1 MMFRYKICVFLFLLL
16 GIIGFNFVSAEE
28 NNLPLLGHIIYIDPG
43 HGGLDPGAIYMNIK
57 EAPIN
62 LEISEKLEEALTQKG
77 AIVYMTRYGDYDL
90 SLPNASNHKRSDLNQ
105 RIKLINESDCSL
117 FLSIHLNADVS
128 ESWYG
133 AQVFYDDINS
143 ENVILAEFLQN
154 EFSKSLNS
162 KRKIKEIS
170 DLYLYRKVERPGVLV
185 EVGFL
190 SNANE
195 RYLLR
200 QDSYQQK
207 LVDTITTGV
216 INYLGSK

>member
-1 MMFRYKICVFLFLLL
+1 MFRYKICVFLFLLL
-16 GIIGFNFVSAEE
+16 GIVGFNFVSAEE

-43 HGGLDPGAIYMNIK
+43 HGGIDPGAIYMNIK

-62 LEISEKLEEALTQKG
+62 LEISKKLEQALTEKG

-143 ENVILAEFLQN
+143 ENSILAEFLQT
-154 EFSKSLNS
+154 EFSGSLNS
-162 KRKIKEIS
+162 KRKIKEIN
-170 DLYLYRKVERPGVLV
+170 DLYLYRNAERPGVLV

-207 LVDTITTGV
+207 IVDAIVVGV
-216 INYLGSK
+216 INYIGSK

>member
-1 MMFRYKICVFLFLLL
+1 MFKYKICVFLFLLI

-43 HGGLDPGAIYMNIK
+43 HGGLDPGAIYMDIK

-62 LEISEKLEEALTQKG
+62 LEISKKLEESLTKKG
-77 AIVYMTRYGDYDL
+77 AIVYMTRYDDYDL

-117 FLSIHLNADVS
+117 FLSVHLNADVS

-143 ENVILAEFLQN
+143 ENAVLAEFLQN
-154 EFSKSLNS
+154 EFSTSLKS

>member
-1 MMFRYKICVFLFLLL
+1 MFRYKVCVFLFLLL
-16 GIIGFNFVSAEE
+16 GIVGFNFVSAEE

-43 HGGLDPGAIYMNIK
+43 HGGIDPGAIYMNIK

-62 LEISEKLEEALTQKG
+62 LEISKKLEQALTEKG

-143 ENVILAEFLQN
+143 ENMILAEFLQT
-154 EFSKSLNS
+154 EFSGSLNS
-162 KRKIKEIS
+162 KRKIKEIN
-170 DLYLYRKVERPGVLV
+170 DLYLYRKVERPGALV

-207 LVDTITTGV
+207 LADTIVNGV
-216 INYLGSK
+216 INYLDSK

>member
-1 MMFRYKICVFLFLLL
+1 MLRYKICVFLFLIL
-16 GIIGFNFVSAEE
+16 GIVGFNFVRAEE
-28 NNLPLLGHIIYIDPG
+28 NNLPLFGHIIYVDPG
-43 HGGLDPGAIYMNIK
+43 HGGLDPGAMYMNIR

-62 LEISEKLEEALTQKG
+62 LEISKKLEEALTKQG

-105 RIKLINESDCSL
+105 RIKLINESDCTL
-117 FLSIHLNADVS
+117 FLSIHLNADTS

-143 ENVILAEFLQN
+143 DNVILAEFLQN

-162 KRKIKEIS
+162 KRKIKEID
-170 DLYLYRKVERPGVLV
+170 DLYLYRKVEKTGVLV

-207 LVDTITTGV
+207 IVDTIVTGV
-216 INYLGSK
+216 INYVGSK

>member
-1 MMFRYKICVFLFLLL
+1 MLRYKICVFLFLIL
-16 GIIGFNFVSAEE
+16 GIVGFNFVRAEE
-28 NNLPLLGHIIYIDPG
+28 NNLPLFGHIIYVDPG
-43 HGGLDPGAIYMNIK
+43 HGGLDPGAMYMNIR

-62 LEISEKLEEALTQKG
+62 LEISKKLEEALTKQG

-105 RIKLINESDCSL
+105 RIKLINESDCTL
-117 FLSIHLNADVS
+117 FLSIHLNADTS

-143 ENVILAEFLQN
+143 DNVILAEFLQN

-162 KRKIKEIS
+162 KRKIKEID
-170 DLYLYRKVERPGVLV
+170 DLYLYRKVEKPGVLV

-207 LVDTITTGV
+207 IVDTIVTGV
-216 INYLGSK
+216 INYVGSK

>member
-1 MMFRYKICVFLFLLL
+1 MFKYKICVFLFLIL
-16 GIIGFNFVSAEE
+16 GIFGFNFVSAEE

-62 LEISEKLEEALTQKG
+62 LEISEKLEEALTKKG

-105 RIKLINESDCSL
+105 RIKLINESNCSL
-117 FLSIHLNADVS
+117 FLSIHLNADIS

-143 ENVILAEFLQN
+143 ENAILAEFLQN
-154 EFSKSLNS
+154 EFSKSLKS

-200 QDSYQQK
+200 QDSYQEK
-207 LVDTITTGV
+207 LVDTIVTGV
-216 INYLGSK
+216 INYLDSK

>member
-1 MMFRYKICVFLFLLL
+1 
-16 GIIGFNFVSAEE
+16 
-28 NNLPLLGHIIYIDPG
+28 
-43 HGGLDPGAIYMNIK
+43 MNIK

-62 LEISEKLEEALTQKG
+62 LEISEKLEEDLTKKG

-105 RIKLINESDCSL
+105 RIKLINESNCSL
-117 FLSIHLNADVS
+117 FLSIHLNADIS

-143 ENVILAEFLQN
+143 ENAILAEFLQN
-154 EFSKSLNS
+154 EFSKSLKS

-170 DLYLYRKVERPGVLV
+170 DLYLYRKVEKPGVLV

-200 QDSYQQK
+200 QDSYQEK
-207 LVDTITTGV
+207 LVDTIVTGV
-216 INYLGSK
+216 INYLDSK

>member
-1 MMFRYKICVFLFLLL
+1 MLKYKICVFLFLIL
-16 GIIGFNFVSAEE
+16 GIVGFNFVRAEE
-28 NNLPLLGHIIYIDPG
+28 NNLPLLGHIIYVDPG
-43 HGGLDPGAIYMNIK
+43 HGGIDPGAMYMNIK

-62 LEISEKLEEALTQKG
+62 LEISKKLEEALTKQG
-77 AIVYMTRYGDYDL
+77 AIVYMTRYDDYDL

-105 RIKLINESDCSL
+105 RIKLINESDCTL
-117 FLSIHLNADVS
+117 FLSIHLNADTS

-143 ENVILAEFLQN
+143 DNVILAEFLQN

-162 KRKIKEIS
+162 KRKIKEIN
-170 DLYLYRKVERPGVLV
+170 DLYLYRKVEKPGVLV

-200 QDSYQQK
+200 QDGYQQK
-207 LVDTITTGV
+207 IVDTIVTGV
-216 INYLGSK
+216 INYVDSK

>member
-1 MMFRYKICVFLFLLL
+1 MFRYKICVFLFLLL
-16 GIIGFNFVSAEE
+16 GIIGFSFVSAEE

-62 LEISEKLEEALTQKG
+62 LEISEKLEEALTKKG

-200 QDSYQQK
+200 QNSYQQK

>member
-1 MMFRYKICVFLFLLL
+1 MLRYKVYVFICLLV
-16 GIIGFNFVSAEE
+16 GIFSFSFVHAQE
-28 NNLPLLGHIIYIDPG
+28 NNLPLLGKVIYIDPG
-43 HGGLDPGAIYMNIK
+43 HGGLDPGAIYKNIE

-62 LEISEKLEEALTQKG
+62 LEISQKLESVLTNYG

-105 RIKLINESDCSL
+105 RIKLINESNCDL
-117 FLSIHLNADVS
+117 FLSIHLNADLS

-133 AQVFYDDINS
+133 AQVFYDDINVD
-143 ENVILAEFLQN
+143 NKILAEFLQK
-154 EFSKSLNS
+154 EFSSSLKSN
-162 KRKIKEIS
+162 RKIKQIS

-200 QDSYQQK
+200 QDSYQTK
-207 LVDTITTGV
+207 IVDAIASGTIS
-216 INYLGSK
+216 YLNSK

>member
-1 MMFRYKICVFLFLLL
+1 MFKHKICVFLFLLI

-43 HGGLDPGAIYMNIK
+43 HGGLDPGAIYMDIK

-62 LEISEKLEEALTQKG
+62 LEISKKLEESLTKKG
-77 AIVYMTRYGDYDL
+77 AIVYMTRYDDYDL

-117 FLSIHLNADVS
+117 FLSVHLNADVS

-133 AQVFYDDINS
+133 AQVFYDDVNS
-143 ENVILAEFLQN
+143 ENAVLAEFLQN
-154 EFSKSLNS
+154 EFSTSLKS
-162 KRKIKEIS
+162 KRKIKEIN

>member
-1 MMFRYKICVFLFLLL
+1 MLRYKVCVFICLLV
-16 GIIGFNFVSAEE
+16 GIFSFSFVRAEE
-28 NNLPLLGHIIYIDPG
+28 NNLPLLGKVIYIDPG
-43 HGGLDPGAIYMNIK
+43 HGGIDPGAIYKNIE

-62 LEISEKLEEALTQKG
+62 LEISQKLEDVLTSYG
-77 AIVYMTRYGDYDL
+77 AIVYMTRYGNYDL

-105 RIKLINESDCSL
+105 RIKLINESNCDL
-117 FLSIHLNADVS
+117 FLSIHLNADSS

-133 AQVFYDDINS
+133 AQVFYDDINTD
-143 ENVILAEFLQN
+143 NKILAESLQK
-154 EFSKSLNS
+154 EFSSLLKSN
-162 KRKIKEIS
+162 RKVKQIS

-200 QDSYQQK
+200 QDSYQK
-207 LVDTITTGV
+207 KIVDAIASGT
-216 INYLGSK
+216 INYLNSK

>member
-1 MMFRYKICVFLFLLL
+1 MLRYKIYVFFFLILS
-16 GIIGFNFVSAEE
+16 IFGFNFVQADD
-28 NNLPLLGHIIYIDPG
+28 NDLPLLGHIIYVDAG
-43 HGGLDPGAIYMNIK
+43 HGGADPGAMYMNIK

-62 LEISEKLEEALTQKG
+62 LEISKKLEQALTEKG

-90 SLPNASNHKRSDLNQ
+90 SIPNANNHKRSDLNQ
-105 RIKLINESDCSL
+105 RIKLINESNCTL
-117 FLSIHLNADVS
+117 FLSIHLNADIS

-133 AQVFYDDINS
+133 AQVFYDDVNS
-143 ENVILAEFLQN
+143 ENVVLAEFLQK
-154 EFSKSLNS
+154 EFTTSLNS

-170 DLYLYRKVERPGVLV
+170 DLYLYRKAERPGVLV

-207 LVDTITTGV
+207 IVDTIVTGV
-216 INYLGSK
+216 INYISSK

>member
-1 MMFRYKICVFLFLLL
+1 MFKYKICVFLFLIL
-16 GIIGFNFVSAEE
+16 GIFGFNFVSAEE

-62 LEISEKLEEALTQKG
+62 LEISEKLEEALTKKG

-105 RIKLINESDCSL
+105 RIKLINESNCSL
-117 FLSIHLNADVS
+117 FLSIHLNADIS

-143 ENVILAEFLQN
+143 ENAILAEFLQN
-154 EFSKSLNS
+154 EFSKSLKS

-170 DLYLYRKVERPGVLV
+170 DLYLYRKVEKPGVLV

-200 QDSYQQK
+200 QDSYQEK
-207 LVDTITTGV
+207 LVDTIVTGV
-216 INYLGSK
+216 INYLDSK

>member
-1 MMFRYKICVFLFLLL
+1 MLRYKIYVLFFLLL
-16 GIIGFNFVSAEE
+16 GIFGFNFVSAEE
-28 NNLPLLGHIIYIDPG
+28 TDLPLLGHIIYIDPG
-43 HGGLDPGAIYMNIK
+43 HGGLDPGAMYMNIK

-62 LEISEKLEEALTQKG
+62 LEISEKLEETLTKKG

-90 SLPNASNHKRSDLNQ
+90 SIPSASNHKRSDLNQ

-117 FLSIHLNADVS
+117 FLSIHLNADTS

-133 AQVFYDDINS
+133 AQVFYDDVNNDN
-143 ENVILAEFLQN
+143 EVLAEFLQK
-154 EFSKSLNS
+154 EFSNALKS
-162 KRKIKEIS
+162 KRNIKEIS
-170 DLYLYRKVERPGVLV
+170 NLYLYRKVNRPGVLV

-190 SNANE
+190 SNSNE

-207 LVDTITTGV
+207 IADTITVGV
-216 INYLGSK
+216 INYLNSK

>member
-1 MMFRYKICVFLFLLL
+1 MFKYKICVFLFLML
-16 GIIGFNFVSAEE
+16 GIFGFNFVRAEE

-62 LEISEKLEEALTQKG
+62 LEISEKLEEALTKKG
-77 AIVYMTRYGDYDL
+77 AIVYMTRYSDYDL

-105 RIKLINESDCSL
+105 RIKLINESNCSL
-117 FLSIHLNADVS
+117 FLSIHLNADIS

-143 ENVILAEFLQN
+143 ENAILAEFLQN
-154 EFSKSLNS
+154 EFSKSLKS

-207 LVDTITTGV
+207 LVDTIVTGV
-216 INYLGSK
+216 INYLDSK

>member
-1 MMFRYKICVFLFLLL
+1 MFKYKICVFLFLML
-16 GIIGFNFVSAEE
+16 GILGFNFVRAEE

-62 LEISEKLEEALTQKG
+62 LEISEKLEEALTKKG
-77 AIVYMTRYGDYDL
+77 AIVYMTRYSDYDL

-105 RIKLINESDCSL
+105 RIKLINESNCSL
-117 FLSIHLNADVS
+117 FLSIHLNADIS

-143 ENVILAEFLQN
+143 ENAILAEFLQN
-154 EFSKSLNS
+154 EFSKSLKS

-207 LVDTITTGV
+207 LVDTIVTGV
-216 INYLGSK
+216 INYLDSK